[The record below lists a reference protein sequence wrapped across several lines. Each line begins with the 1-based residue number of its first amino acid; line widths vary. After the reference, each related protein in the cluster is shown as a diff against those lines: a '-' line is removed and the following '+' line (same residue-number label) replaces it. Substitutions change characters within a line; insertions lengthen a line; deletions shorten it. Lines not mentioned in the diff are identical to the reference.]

1 MSAILRSRHPVWTTP
16 EVAAESL
23 GVSLWT
29 VRRMLRDGQLRGRK
43 LKSGRWQVL
52 ASGLRKDGGG

>member
-1 MSAILRSRHPVWTTP
+1 MSALLRGPRALWCTP
-16 EVAAESL
+16 GEVAESL

-29 VRRMLRDGQLRGRK
+29 VRQMLRDGQLRGRK